1 MKVEQVYQL
10 VNTTVKEIMGE
21 SVIVQEDL
29 SNIVDVGREII
40 STNNLDNYVKKLVN
54 HIGKVVFD
62 DRVYK
67 GSVPSVIRDSWE
79 YGSILEKIT
88 ADIPEA
94 QENES
99 WNLVDGQTYNQDVFY
114 QPIVSAK
121 FFNNRVTFEVPV
133 SFTELQVKES
143 FSNKEQLNGFLSMI
157 FNAVEKA
164 MTIRLDNLVMRAINN
179 MTAETLLDDLYD
191 DVNDTLDLTKTGT
204 KAINL
209 LALYNAYKNEQL
221 QPDEA
226 ILNPDF
232 IRFASYMISLYK
244 DRMSK
249 ISTLFNI
256 GGKER
261 FTPADDVVTVLL
273 SDFSSAVDVFLQSDV
288 FNKELTSLPKHETV
302 PYWQG
307 SGTEY
312 AFEDVSKIHVK
323 TSSKKEVEA
332 NGILG
337 VMFDVNAVGVAN
349 LDRRVTTHYNA
360 KAEFYTNYYKMD
372 AGYYNDL
379 NENFIVFFIGQM
391 PDTTTN
397 GNNGNNSNGGT

>member
-1 MKVEQVYQL
+1 MKVQQVYEL
-10 VNTTVKEIMGE
+10 VNTTVQEIMGE

-62 DRVYK
+62 DRVYR
-67 GSVPSVIRDSWE
+67 GSVPSVLRDSWE

-114 QPIVSAK
+114 QPKVSAK

-179 MTAETLLDDLYD
+179 MTAETLVDDLYNED
-191 DVNDTLDLTKTGT
+191 DDELDLTVSGV

-209 LALYNAYKNEQL
+209 LALYNAGKAGTEQL
-221 QPDEA
+221 EADEA

-232 IRFASYMISLYK
+232 IRFASYTISLYK

-307 SGTEY
+307 SGTDY
-312 AFEDVSKIHVK
+312 SFEDVSKIHVK
-323 TSSKKEVEA
+323 TSSGKVVEA
-332 NGILG
+332 SGILG

-379 NENFIVFFIGQM
+379 NENFIVFFIGQT
-391 PDTTTN
+391 PDTTTP
-397 GNNGNNSNGGT
+397 

>member
-1 MKVEQVYQL
+1 MKIEQVYQL
-10 VNTTVKEIMGE
+10 VNTTVEEILGE
-21 SVIVQEDL
+21 SVIVKEDL
-29 SNIVDVGREII
+29 SNIVDVGKEII
-40 STNNLDNYVKKLVN
+40 SSNNVDNYVKKLVN

-79 YGSILEKIT
+79 YGSILEKIS

-94 QENES
+94 TENKS
-99 WNLVDGQTYNQDVFY
+99 WNLVNNQSYDQDVFY
-114 QPIVSAK
+114 QPTVSAK
-121 FFNNRVTFEVPV
+121 FFNSKVTFEVPI

-179 MTAETLLDDLYD
+179 MTAETLLADLYD
-191 DVNDTLDLTKTGT
+191 EDTEAIDTTKTGT
-204 KAINL
+204 KAVNL
-209 LALYNAYKNEQL
+209 LALYNENKDAGEQL
-221 QPDEA
+221 TKEEA
-226 ILNPDF
+226 LLNPDF

-249 ISTLFNI
+249 ISTLFNV

-261 FTPADDVVTVLL
+261 FTPADSLTTVLL
-273 SDFSSAVDVFLQSDV
+273 SDFSSAVDVFLQSNV

-307 SGTEY
+307 SGTAY

-323 TSSKKEVEA
+323 TSSKKEVEVD
-332 NGILG
+332 GILG
-337 VMFDVNAVGVAN
+337 IMFDVNAVGVAN
-349 LDRRVTTHYNA
+349 LDRRVTSHYNA
-360 KAEFYTNYYKMD
+360 KAEFYTNYYKAD

-379 NENFIVFFIGQM
+379 NENFVVFFIGQT
-391 PDTTTN
+391 PDTTTDDD
-397 GNNGNNSNGGT
+397 TTTD

>member
-1 MKVEQVYQL
+1 MRVQQVYEL
-10 VNTTVKEIMGE
+10 VNTTVEEILGE
-21 SVIVQEDL
+21 SIIVQEDL
-29 SNIVDVGREII
+29 SNIVDVGKEII
-40 STNNLDNYVKKLVN
+40 SSNNLDNYVKKLVN

-67 GSVPSVIRDSWE
+67 GNVPSVIRDSWE

-94 QENES
+94 VENES
-99 WNLVDGQTYNQDVFY
+99 WNLKDGETYNQDIFY
-114 QPIVSAK
+114 QPKVSAK
-121 FFNNRVTFEVPV
+121 FFNSKVTFEVPI

-164 MTIRLDNLVMRAINN
+164 MTIRLDNLIMRAINN
-179 MTAETLLDDLYD
+179 MTAETLLADLYD
-191 DVNDTLDLTKTGT
+191 EEAGTLDLTKTGT

-209 LALYNAYKNEQL
+209 LALYNANKAENEQL
-221 QPDEA
+221 TKNEA

-261 FTPADDVVTVLL
+261 FTPAEDVTIVLL

-332 NGILG
+332 DGILG

-349 LDRRVTTHYNA
+349 LNRRVTSHYNA
-360 KAEFYTNYYKMD
+360 KAEFYTNYYKAD

-379 NENFIVFFIGQM
+379 NENFIVFFIG
-391 PDTTTN
+391 
-397 GNNGNNSNGGT
+397 

>member
-1 MKVEQVYQL
+1 MKVQQVYEL
-10 VNTTVKEIMGE
+10 VNTTVSEIMGE
-21 SVIVQEDL
+21 SVVVQEDL

-62 DRVYK
+62 DRVYR
-67 GSVPSVIRDSWE
+67 GSVPSVLRDSWE

-94 QENES
+94 IENKS
-99 WNLVDGQTYNQDVFY
+99 WNLEHGRTYNQDVFY
-114 QPIVSAK
+114 RPQISAK

-179 MTAETLLDDLYD
+179 MTAETLFADLYD
-191 DVNDTLDLTKTGT
+191 EVEEEIDITKTGT
-204 KAINL
+204 KAVNL
-209 LALYNAYKNEQL
+209 LALYNANKDVNEQL
-221 QPDEA
+221 EPDEA

-323 TSSKKEVEA
+323 TSSKKEVEVS
-332 NGILG
+332 GILG

-379 NENFIVFFIGQM
+379 NENFIVFFIGQT
-391 PDTTTN
+391 PDTTTPDD
-397 GNNGNNSNGGT
+397 TTTT

>member
-1 MKVEQVYQL
+1 MRVQQVYEL

-29 SNIVDVGREII
+29 SNIVDVGKEII
-40 STNNLDNYVKKLVN
+40 SSNNLDNYVKKLVN

-67 GSVPSVIRDSWE
+67 GNVPSVIRDSWE

-94 QENES
+94 VENES
-99 WNLVDGQTYNQDVFY
+99 WNLKDGETYNQDIFY
-114 QPIVSAK
+114 QPKVSAK
-121 FFNNRVTFEVPV
+121 FFNSKVTFEVPI

-164 MTIRLDNLVMRAINN
+164 MTIRLDNLIMRAINN
-179 MTAETLLDDLYD
+179 MTAETLLADLYD
-191 DVNDTLDLTKTGT
+191 EEAGTLDLTKTGT

-209 LALYNAYKNEQL
+209 LALYNANKAEDEQL
-221 QPDEA
+221 TKNEA

-261 FTPADDVVTVLL
+261 FTPAEDVTTVLL

-332 NGILG
+332 DGILG

-349 LDRRVTTHYNA
+349 LNRRVTSHYNA
-360 KAEFYTNYYKMD
+360 KAEFYTNYYKAD

-379 NENFIVFFIGQM
+379 NENFIVFFIG
-391 PDTTTN
+391 
-397 GNNGNNSNGGT
+397 